1 VRRRGQS
8 LVEFALVLPL
18 LMLVFMSIVQFGML
32 FSAQIALINGVRE
45 AARFGSVSPTIASN
59 ASANADMVRA
69 HLTSVLSGSM
79 VGFTSSSLTGNEV
92 CYVGYA
98 DPGASTWSVRMT
110 VTATYAHPLFIPIV
124 GILLDGFDGSN
135 DDPDALSLSASEQF
149 RVENLPLQ
157 SNPIATPL
165 CRP

>member
-1 VRRRGQS
+1 
-8 LVEFALVLPL
+8 
-18 LMLVFMSIVQFGML
+18 
-32 FSAQIALINGVRE
+32 
-45 AARFGSVSPTIASN
+45 VSPTVASN
-59 ASANADMVRA
+59 ASANADSVRA

-79 VGFTSSSLTGNEV
+79 VGFTSSRLTGNEV
-92 CYVGYA
+92 CYVGYG

-124 GILLDGFDGSN
+124 GIILDGFDGST
-135 DDPDALSLSASEQF
+135 DDALSLSASERF

-157 SNPIATPL
+157 SDPISTPL